1 MQRRLA
7 AILAADVVGYTRL
20 MGRDEAGT
28 LERLTTL
35 RQQVLEP
42 LIAKHHGR
50 IVKLIGDGLLVEFSS
65 VVDATGCALA
75 WQRDVAKHAA
85 DADPEERL
93 VFRIGINLGDVIV
106 ENGDIH
112 GDGVNIAARL
122 ENLADPGGIYLSED
136 AYRQARGKLSV
147 AFQDLGEK
155 ELKNIAEP
163 IRVYR
168 IAGEQGEEIPALPC
182 KGAPKPPDQP
192 SIAILPFVNMGG
204 DPAQDAFAD
213 SVTEDIT
220 TELSRFRELFV
231 VARHSAFSY
240 KGKAAKVQDIAAD
253 LGVRYVLEGS
263 LRQAGER
270 LRVTGQLIDAESGHH
285 IWSETYTREI
295 TDLFVLEDEIAHRI
309 AGTVAGRLKLS
320 SEAGVEMRTEEA
332 PSGELTA
339 YDYLLRGQSIVAN
352 TKENNL
358 RARQAYEK
366 AIALDPTCT
375 RAYVGLALS
384 YEIEWF
390 NHWGDAT
397 TEQSS
402 VPPDEALDYAAKA
415 VSLDPTDSK
424 AQLMLGHI
432 YSERGEYA
440 QGKAHLDRALALN
453 PNDPDVFAYR
463 GVHFEKTERLDE
475 AIDCYE
481 KAIALNP
488 YHPVWYLWKLGRAYY
503 VVRRYGEALIPL
515 REALNRSPKFK
526 RARVTLLAAYGQTS
540 RLEEAAAQ
548 LKELLADHPEAS
560 LEQEAQWAYMSEE
573 ERSHWLEGL
582 RKAGLPE

>member
-35 RQQVLEP
+35 RRQILEP
-42 LIAKHHGR
+42 LIAERNGR
-50 IVKLIGDGLLVEFSS
+50 IVKLIGDGLLVEFASI
-65 VVDATGCALA
+65 VDATSCALA
-75 WQRDVAKHAA
+75 WQRSVAEHEVDV
-85 DADPEERL
+85 DPEERL
-93 VFRIGINLGDVIV
+93 VFRIGVNLGDVIV

-122 ENLADPGGIYLSED
+122 ETLADPGGIYLSED

-155 ELKNIAEP
+155 ELKNVAEP
-163 IRVYR
+163 IRIYR
-168 IAGEQGEEIPALPC
+168 IAGEQAEEAPAPPYEVT
-182 KGAPKPPDQP
+182 PKLPDQP

-231 VARHSAFSY
+231 VARNSAFSY

-270 LRVTGQLIDAESGHH
+270 LRVTCQLIDAESGHH
-285 IWSETYTREI
+285 IWSETYTRAV

-309 AGTVAGRLKLS
+309 SGTVAGRLKLS
-320 SEAGVEMRTEEA
+320 SEAGVETRTEEG
-332 PSGELTA
+332 PSGNLTA

-352 TKENNL
+352 TEANNL
-358 RARQAYEK
+358 RAREAYER
-366 AIALDPTCT
+366 AIALDPACT

-390 NHWGDAT
+390 NHWGDA
-397 TEQSS
+397 SAGPGS
-402 VPPDEALDYAAKA
+402 APPDKALDYAAKA

-440 QGKAHLDRALALN
+440 QGKAHLDRALELN
-453 PNDPDVFAYR
+453 PNDPDVLAYR
-463 GVHFEKTERLDE
+463 GVHFEKTERLE
-475 AIDCYE
+475 KAIDCYE

-503 VVRRYGEALIPL
+503 VVRRYDEALIPL

-526 RARVTLLAAYGQTS
+526 RARVTLLATYGQTG

-548 LKELLADHPEAS
+548 LEELLADHPEAS
-560 LEQEAQWAYMSEE
+560 LEQESQWAYMTDE
-573 ERSHWLEGL
+573 ERSHWLQGL